1 MSVLAFSLLV
11 LWCCALSASD
21 IRTGRLPNS
30 LTGWGAVA
38 VLGYAFTGG
47 RFGAAAA
54 GSVLLVLPYLLV
66 HLACPAALGA
76 GDVKLAVGLG
86 AVAGMGGG
94 SVWVWA
100 ALAAPLLTGSLGAGI
115 LAARWAGNRRRT
127 GNPGARR
134 TGDIPSYRARPLADP
149 APTVPHGPA
158 MCAATVVALL
168 FR

>member
-11 LWCCALSASD
+11 LWCCALSVSD
-21 IRTGRLPNS
+21 IRARRLPNS

-38 VLGYAFTGG
+38 VLGYAFAGG

-54 GSVLLVLPYLLV
+54 GSVLLAVPYLLV
-66 HLACPAALGA
+66 HLARPAAFGA

-86 AVAGMGGG
+86 AATGMGGG

-100 ALAAPLLTGSLGAGI
+100 ALTAPLLTGFVGAGV
-115 LAARWAGNRRRT
+115 LAARWASDRRRT
-127 GNPGARR
+127 GDPGTRR
-134 TGDIPSYRARPLADP
+134 PGGIPSYRARSPDDP
-149 APTVPHGPA
+149 APTVPHGPS